1 MNMMFLLIILLPVF
15 ISTMFIPYWTR
26 RTESF
31 GISIPEEI
39 YYTDRI
45 KKLRSQYVL
54 YSGISAI
61 LVTILFLVLGSLN
74 EINTNTFNIYFTVLI
89 FLYLLIHFLIYLRFH
104 KVMKNLKQTEKWGQE
119 KPQQVFIDTEFRKQ
133 KLNHSNLWFA
143 VSFLITF
150 ATIAITFKFYNR
162 IPEQMPMQYNFD
174 GEVTNT
180 VTKTP
185 RTVLA
190 MPIMQ
195 LYLTLLF
202 MLLNTMIAKAKQ
214 QISAEKPEESMK
226 QNVIFRRRWS
236 AYLIGT
242 GIGLSLLFTFI
253 QLSFIYSINS
263 DLITIVP
270 LAFTV
275 ILTLW
280 AIVLSITTGQGGSRV
295 KISTDTNGEVIDR
308 DHDKHWKLGVIY
320 FNPYD
325 PAIFLEKRFG
335 VGWTVNFARPIAWI
349 TFIVI
354 ILLII
359 AIPILMGIY

>member
-31 GISIPEEI
+31 GVSIPEEI
-39 YYTDRI
+39 YYTDKI
-45 KKLRSQYVL
+45 KQLRSQYVL

-61 LVTILFLVLGSLN
+61 FVTILSLVLGAIDELSSN
-74 EINTNTFNIYFTVLI
+74 VFSIYFSILV

-104 KVMKNLKQTEKWGQE
+104 NVMKKLKQAEKWGQE

-133 KLNHSNLWFA
+133 KLNYSNLWFT

-150 ATIAITFKFYNR
+150 ATIALTYRYYDR
-162 IPEQMPMQYNFD
+162 IPEQMPMQYDFN
-174 GEVTNT
+174 GIVTNT

-202 MLLNTMIAKAKQ
+202 MFLNTMIAKAKQ
-214 QISAEKPEESMK
+214 QISAEKPEESRK

-236 AYLIGT
+236 AYLIGS
-242 GIGLSLLFTFI
+242 GIGTSLLFSFI
-253 QLSFIYSINS
+253 QVSFIYPFNS
-263 DLITIVP
+263 TLITIVP
-270 LAFTV
+270 LVFTV

-280 AIVLSITTGQGGSRV
+280 AIILAITTGQGGSRV
-295 KISTDTNGEVIDR
+295 KLSNGTNGEVIDR
-308 DHDKHWKLGVIY
+308 DNDKHWKLGVLY
-320 FNPYD
+320 FNPND

-335 VGWTVNFARPIAWI
+335 VGWTINLARPVAWI
-349 TFIVI
+349 IFGVM

-359 AIPILMGIY
+359 AIPKLMGI